1 MESIPCKNN
10 LFNFLENFK
19 NGNISFQKN
28 NLTKVIKEYLISD
41 DVPTPNEKIEIEKNI
56 KKSKILLFNTL
67 ILADLQTESTYLIIG
82 FEKTILIVEK
92 TSIFLENLLSNNF
105 EPSVCFFRNSKD
117 ILIKS
122 FKIQN
127 PEIKYDNSFERDIS
141 YLNQK
146 CKLCDSYKNF
156 SKIWKSILPCITG
169 YFIQKSYLKLSKN
182 RFKDFDPS
190 DYKKD
195 TNYTIIDEDDY
206 IELYSIGSGTFIAM
220 LIYHITPTV
229 TYI

>member
-19 NGNISFQKN
+19 KGNISFQKN

-67 ILADLQTESTYLIIG
+67 ILADTQTEKTYLIIG
-82 FEKTILIVEK
+82 FEKTILIFEK
-92 TSIFLENLLSNNF
+92 TSTFLENLLSNNS
-105 EPSVCFFRNSKD
+105 EPSVCFFENSKD

-122 FKIQN
+122 IKIQN
-127 PEIKYDNSFERDIS
+127 IEIKYDNSFERDIS

-146 CKLCDSYKNF
+146 
-156 SKIWKSILPCITG
+156 
-169 YFIQKSYLKLSKN
+169 
-182 RFKDFDPS
+182 
-190 DYKKD
+190 
-195 TNYTIIDEDDY
+195 
-206 IELYSIGSGTFIAM
+206 
-220 LIYHITPTV
+220 
-229 TYI
+229 